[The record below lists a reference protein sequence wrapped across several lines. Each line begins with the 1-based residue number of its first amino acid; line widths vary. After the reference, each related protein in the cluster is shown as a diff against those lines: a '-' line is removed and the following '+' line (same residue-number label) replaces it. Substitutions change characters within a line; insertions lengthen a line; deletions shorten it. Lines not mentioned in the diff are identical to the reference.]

1 MTDHLSEEKNMNPIE
16 NDDAIRNRIGGIV
29 HEHPVVLFMKGTPA
43 QPQCGFSAAT
53 VKVLQRYDVDIHTI
67 DVLEDAAV
75 RQGIKSYADWPT
87 IPQLY
92 VGGTFIGGCDIVRAM
107 HTKNELEA
115 VLAPHLRTADA
126 T

>member
-1 MTDHLSEEKNMNPIE
+1 MNQID
-16 NDDAIRNRIGGIV
+16 NDDATRDRIGQIV

-43 QPQCGFSAAT
+43 HPQCGFSAAT

-67 DVLEDAAV
+67 NVLADPAM
-75 RQGIKSYADWPT
+75 RQGIKTCADWPT

-107 HTKNELEA
+107 HAENELEA
-115 VLAPHLRTADA
+115 VLAPHPRTADA